1 MTAAAHSATQTR
13 PLSLAAVRRTT
24 TALTSSRP
32 KSPFERRIDA
42 KPAHALDR
50 RDRYSWVPSTRP
62 RPTALRSDA
71 RDLPAIYKSP

>member
-1 MTAAAHSATQTR
+1 MTVAAHPATQTR

-24 TALTSSRP
+24 TALTSPRP
-32 KSPFERRIDA
+32 KSPFERRPDA

-50 RDRYSWVPSTRP
+50 RGSYSPVSSARL
-62 RPTALRSDA
+62 RLTALRSDA